1 MNRGGPLIV
10 RVLLGAM
17 AFVFI
22 AYVALFV
29 LFLVSTAGPD
39 PEEVLARAQPL
50 FETIPVALAEY
61 RRTRGNYPAE
71 LSDLVEVGLLA
82 EVPEVPAQPRTMYQ
96 YPLRYET
103 SAFRDLYQL
112 SFGYVVE
119 SGCMLGHRYFRVF
132 RPDNANGWE
141 TRRRGVE
148 RWEDVVEEP
157 LFEIYRK
164 RRDATSLHRFMTEVV
179 IKRTCGH
186 LSETQVKAWLGDG
199 IEINVPH
206 DVLAAGETGYVYQAE
221 DDASWR
227 YCFVYKDRW
236 LPVRKSLLAPE
247 ERAKYPADDSP
258 YASASIEIN
267 YPVLDKLFWIQE
279 VSGRSS
285 WKLLREC
292 PESPRDKPSHRSLE
306 KAR

>member
-1 MNRGGPLIV
+1 
-10 RVLLGAM
+10 M
-17 AFVFI
+17 AFVFV
-22 AYVALFV
+22 AYVSLFV

-39 PEEVLARAQPL
+39 PEEVLAKAQPV
-50 FETIPVALAEY
+50 FEPITVALSEY
-61 RRTRGNYPAE
+61 YRTRGNYPAE

-82 EVPEVPAQPRTMYQ
+82 EVPEVPSQPRTIYE
-96 YPLRYET
+96 YPVCYET

-119 SGCMLGHRYFRVF
+119 SGCMLGHEYFRVF
-132 RPDNANGWE
+132 RPDKPNGWE
-141 TRRRGVE
+141 TRRRIVE
-148 RWEDVVEEP
+148 RLKDGVVEP
-157 LFEIYRK
+157 LFAKYRE
-164 RRDATSLHRFMTEVV
+164 RRDGTSLHRFMTEVV
-179 IKRTCGH
+179 SKRTCGH
-186 LSETQVKAWLGDG
+186 LSEAQVKAWLGDG

-236 LPVRKSLLAPE
+236 LPVRKSLLPPE